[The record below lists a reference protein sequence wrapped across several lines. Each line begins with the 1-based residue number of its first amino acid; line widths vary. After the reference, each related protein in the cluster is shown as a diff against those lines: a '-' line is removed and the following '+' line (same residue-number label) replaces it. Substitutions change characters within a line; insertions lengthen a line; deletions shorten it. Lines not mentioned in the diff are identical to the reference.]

1 MEIILREDVDKLGQA
16 GQVVQVK
23 VGYARN
29 YLLPR
34 KLAYMSTPGNL
45 KIIEQERSKAL
56 RKNTKLK
63 EEAEQL
69 KALVDGVEVAVS
81 RKVGDQDA
89 LYGSVTSAHI
99 NEELEKKGFTIDR
112 RKIGLDEHI
121 KTLGD
126 FVIPIRLFT
135 DVVAEIK
142 LTVHAEGEEISAEQ
156 SSDAIDAIDGENAAK
171 D

>member
-34 KLAYMSTPGNL
+34 KLAYLATPGNL
-45 KIIEQERSKAL
+45 KIIEQERNNTL

-69 KALVDGVEVAVS
+69 KALIDGVDVVLS

-99 NEELEKKGFTIDR
+99 NEELEKKGFSIDR

-126 FVIPIRLFT
+126 FVIPIRLFR

-142 LTVHAEGEEISAEQ
+142 LTVQAEGEEESVGQ
-156 SSDAIDAIDGENAAK
+156 SSGITETRDGENVDK